1 MDTSSDL
8 HNPAEVVLEP
18 HRRRAEEQQL
28 QLNQTQVKVLWV
40 TLADSKYLPI
50 EFYSRKP
57 YPLPPGWPFKCSPV
71 RNDFSLPPMTS
82 LDNRIAD
89 YQDKGELLDSYF
101 ASSSASVKPTFY
113 AMSDGEYKAH
123 HDAQKAARVAD
134 LEQTKAAYLSA
145 LERLE
150 IQIARLTL
158 EGALSDKVKELART
172 AS

>member
-1 MDTSSDL
+1 M
-8 HNPAEVVLEP
+8 VLEP
-18 HRRRAEEQQL
+18 HRRIAGEQQP

-40 TLADSKYLPI
+40 TLADTKYLPM

-57 YPLPPGWPFKCSPV
+57 YPLPPGWTFKCSPV
-71 RNDFSLPPMTS
+71 RKDFPLPPMTS

-89 YQDKGELLDSYF
+89 YQDKGEVLDTYF
-101 ASSSASVKPTFY
+101 ASSSASVKPKFY

-134 LEQTKAAYLSA
+134 LEQTKAAYLSS
-145 LERLE
+145 LERLD

-158 EGALSDKVKELART
+158 EGALSDQAKELART
-172 AS
+172 AG

>member
-1 MDTSSDL
+1 
-8 HNPAEVVLEP
+8 
-18 HRRRAEEQQL
+18 
-28 QLNQTQVKVLWV
+28 
-40 TLADSKYLPI
+40 
-50 EFYSRKP
+50 
-57 YPLPPGWPFKCSPV
+57 
-71 RNDFSLPPMTS
+71 MTS

-89 YQDKGELLDSYF
+89 YQDKGEVLDSYF
-101 ASSSASVKPTFY
+101 SSSSASVKPTFY

-123 HDAQKAARVAD
+123 YDAQKAARVAD

-158 EGALSDKVKELART
+158 EGALSDKAKELART